1 MHILGG
7 NLMKRAPTLDIIW
20 LFIATRLL
28 LVLVTYIGFILFP
41 VPPHVY
47 PVSPVNI
54 TALLTSWNHWDAA
67 NFTRI
72 AQYGYQTIY
81 DTAFFPLFPLLVKC
95 IAFLF
100 GNNGYLAIGM
110 FLSNLALLGSLF
122 VLYQIATDILGEQ
135 IGRRTLLYLCIFP
148 TAFFFFAAYNE
159 SLFLLLTASSFL
171 AMRRQKWWLA
181 AILGFFA
188 ALTRAAGVLLVIP
201 FLYELWITRD
211 AITSDNKNTLH
222 KIVSTISR
230 VLPLLIIPLG
240 TLIYCLYCWKLFHN
254 PLAFAAVQSHWDR
267 HITWPW
273 VGILSSLRE
282 LLLIQPFGSFFE
294 VHLLLDLAATIS
306 FVALAILGWRKLR
319 MSYNIW
325 IVLLLFFM
333 LISPSIAQH
342 DVLVSNQRFVLE
354 MFPAFITLAALS
366 VKYPRLH
373 LGLLISFPFLQATLA
388 MLFVLNR
395 WMV

>member
-1 MHILGG
+1 
-7 NLMKRAPTLDIIW
+7 MKRAPTSDIIW
-20 LFIATRLL
+20 LFVVTRLL

-41 VPPHVY
+41 VLPHVY
-47 PVSPVNI
+47 PVSPVDI

-67 NFTRI
+67 NYTRI
-72 AQYGYQTIY
+72 AQFGYQTIY
-81 DTAFFPLFPLLVKC
+81 DTAFFPLFPLLIKG
-95 IAFLF
+95 IASLF
-100 GNNGYLAIGM
+100 GNNGYIAIGM
-110 FLSNLALLGSLF
+110 LLSNLALLGALF
-122 VLYQIATDILGEQ
+122 VLYQIAADVLGEQ
-135 IGRRTLLYLCIFP
+135 VGRRTLLYLCIFP

-159 SLFLLLTASSFL
+159 SLFLFLTASSFL

-181 AILGFFA
+181 GILGLFA
-188 ALTRAAGVLLVIP
+188 ALTRSVGLLLVIP

-211 AITSDNKNTLH
+211 SLTTSAQNVSH
-222 KIVSTISR
+222 KILSLMLR
-230 VLPLLIIPLG
+230 VFPLFLIPLG
-240 TLIYCLYCWKLFHN
+240 SLFYCFYCWKLFQN

-267 HITWPW
+267 HTTWPW
-273 VGILSSLRE
+273 VGIWTTLRE
-282 LLLIQPFGSFFE
+282 LFLIQPFGSFFE

-306 FVALAILGWRKLR
+306 FIALAILGWRKLR

-325 IVLLLFFM
+325 IMLLLFYM
-333 LISPSIAQH
+333 LISPAVAQH

-354 MFPAFITLAALS
+354 MFPAFITLAMLG

-373 LGLLISFPFLQATLA
+373 LGILIAFPFLQATLA

>member
-333 LISPSIAQH
+333 LISPAIAQH

>member
-1 MHILGG
+1 
-7 NLMKRAPTLDIIW
+7 MKRAPIRDILW
-20 LFIATRLL
+20 LFTGTRLL
-28 LVLVTYIGFILFP
+28 LMMVTYFGYI
-41 VPPHVY
+41 
-47 PVSPVNI
+47 
-54 TALLTSWNHWDAA
+54 LLTSAKYSSTPVDTLALFTSWSHWDAD
-67 NFTRI
+67 NYIRI
-72 AQYGYQTIY
+72 AQFGYQEIY
-81 DTAFFPLFPLLVKC
+81 ESAFFPLFPLLVST
-95 IAFLF
+95 IAFVLGDWSYLF
-100 GNNGYLAIGM
+100 VGM
-110 FLSNLALLGSLF
+110 LLSNLALLGALF
-122 VLYQIATDILGEQ
+122 IIYQLAAEAWGDQ
-135 IGRRTLLYLCIFP
+135 VGRRTLLYLCIFP

-159 SLFLLLTASSFL
+159 SLFLLLTAGMFL

-211 AITSDNKNTLH
+211 AISLGNQNIVH
-222 KIVSTISR
+222 KILSSTFR
-230 VLPLLIIPLG
+230 VLPVLIIPLG
-240 TLIYCLYCWKLFHN
+240 TLIYCFYCWKLFHN
-254 PLAFAAVQSHWDR
+254 PLAFAAVQTHWDR
-267 HITWPW
+267 HTTWPW
-273 VGILSSLRE
+273 VGILSSLGE

-294 VHLLLDLAATIS
+294 VHLLLDLAATIG
-306 FVALAILGWRKLR
+306 FIVLAILGWRKLR

-333 LISPSIAQH
+333 LISPAIAQH

-354 MFPAFITLAALS
+354 MFPAFITLAALG
-366 VKYPRLH
+366 VKYPRFH

>member
-1 MHILGG
+1 
-7 NLMKRAPTLDIIW
+7 MKRAPTADIIW
-20 LFIATRLL
+20 LFVATRVL

-47 PVSPVNI
+47 PVSAVNI

-72 AQYGYQTIY
+72 AQNGYQTIY
-81 DTAFFPLFPLLVKC
+81 DTAFFPLFPLLIKC

-100 GNNGYLAIGM
+100 GNNGYIAIGM
-110 FLSNLALLGSLF
+110 ILSNLALLGALF
-122 VLYQIATDILGEQ
+122 ALYQIATDMLGEQ

-159 SLFLLLTASSFL
+159 SLFLFLTASSFL

-188 ALTRAAGVLLVIP
+188 ALTRAAGLLLVIP
-201 FLYELWITRD
+201 FLYEVWISRESI
-211 AITSDNKNTLH
+211 ITSNQNTFH
-222 KIVSTISR
+222 KILSTISR
-230 VLPLLIIPLG
+230 ALPLLIIPLG
-240 TLIYCLYCWKLFHN
+240 TLIYCFYCWKLFQN

-267 HITWPW
+267 HTTWPW
-273 VGILSSLRE
+273 VGIFSALRE

-306 FVALAILGWRKLR
+306 FIVLAILGWRKLR

-333 LISPSIAQH
+333 LITPAIAQH

-354 MFPAFITLAALS
+354 MFPAFITLAMLG

-373 LGLLISFPFLQATLA
+373 LGLLITFPFLQATLA

>member
-1 MHILGG
+1 
-7 NLMKRAPTLDIIW
+7 MKRAPTSDIIW
-20 LFIATRLL
+20 LFVATRVL

-41 VPPHVY
+41 VLPHLH
-47 PVSPVNI
+47 PVSEVNI
-54 TALLTSWNHWDAA
+54 PALLTSWNNWDAA

-72 AQYGYQTIY
+72 AQNGYQTID
-81 DTAFFPLFPLLVKC
+81 DTAFFPLFPLLIKC
-95 IAFLF
+95 IAFLL
-100 GNNGYLAIGM
+100 GDNGYIAIGM
-110 FLSNLALLGSLF
+110 ILSNLALLGALF
-122 VLYQIATDILGEQ
+122 VLYQIATDMLGEQ

-159 SLFLLLTASSFL
+159 SLFLFLTASSFL

-181 AILGFFA
+181 GILGMFA
-188 ALTRAAGVLLVIP
+188 ALTRTAGVLLVIP
-201 FLYELWITRD
+201 FLYELWISKDSFTTREQN
-211 AITSDNKNTLH
+211 ASH
-222 KIVSTISR
+222 KILSTISR

-240 TLIYCLYCWKLFHN
+240 TLIYCFYCWNLFQN

-267 HITWPW
+267 YTAWPW
-273 VGILSSLRE
+273 VGIFLALNE
-282 LLLIQPFGSFFE
+282 LLFIQPFGSFFE

-306 FVALAILGWRKLR
+306 FIVLAILGWRKLR

-333 LISPSIAQH
+333 LISPAIAQH

-354 MFPAFITLAALS
+354 MFPAFITLAMLG

-373 LGLLISFPFLQATLA
+373 LGLLIAFPFLQATLA

>member
-1 MHILGG
+1 
-7 NLMKRAPTLDIIW
+7 MKRAPTADIIW
-20 LFIATRLL
+20 LFVATRVL

-47 PVSPVNI
+47 PVSAVNI

-72 AQYGYQTIY
+72 AQNGYQTIY
-81 DTAFFPLFPLLVKC
+81 DTAFFPLFPLLIKC

-100 GNNGYLAIGM
+100 GNNGYIAIGM
-110 FLSNLALLGSLF
+110 ILSNLALLGALF
-122 VLYQIATDILGEQ
+122 ALYQIATDMLGEQ

-159 SLFLLLTASSFL
+159 SLFLFLTASSFL

-188 ALTRAAGVLLVIP
+188 ALTRAAGLLLVIP
-201 FLYELWITRD
+201 FLYELWISRESI
-211 AITSDNKNTLH
+211 ITSNQNTFH
-222 KIVSTISR
+222 KILSTISR
-230 VLPLLIIPLG
+230 ALPLLIIPFC
-240 TLIYCLYCWKLFHN
+240 TLIYCFYCWKLFQN

-267 HITWPW
+267 HTTWPW
-273 VGILSSLRE
+273 VGIFSALRQ

-306 FVALAILGWRKLR
+306 FIVLAILGWRKLR

-333 LISPSIAQH
+333 LITPATAQH

-354 MFPAFITLAALS
+354 MFPAFITLAMLG

-373 LGLLISFPFLQATLA
+373 LGLLITFPFLQATLA